1 MSTEAPWPVFAIRHY
16 DICNDAPHKGNIRI
30 IKEFFD
36 SKKEVSVWAAWGEH
50 INERRYLILC
60 FKEIYSTIK
69 NDKVSCLH
77 DLAALQQVLCTWN
90 SISQPEGNVLTDL
103 LTK

>member
-1 MSTEAPWPVFAIRHY
+1 MSTEAPWLVFAIRHY
-16 DICNDAPHKGNIRI
+16 DICNDAAHKGNIRI

-69 NDKVSCLH
+69 NDKVSR
-77 DLAALQQVLCTWN
+77 AFRFA
-90 SISQPEGNVLTDL
+90 
-103 LTK
+103 